1 MAEILLTN
9 DDGIDAP
16 GLWAA
21 ARALSAVGRVTVVA
35 PQTNQSGMSAA
46 VKLRGPVSV
55 RSGDGAEYGVPGVR
69 WYAADVTPATCVAV
83 GLRLYCPK
91 PDLVASGINPGCNMG
106 RDVIASGTVGAA
118 SAAALAGYPAVA
130 ASMDIRETDEWEA
143 VSNALAA
150 TARAALRHADAM
162 RGTVININAPNLP
175 LSEVRDVIVTRL
187 SDWEYGQF
195 LDMRETE
202 DGTGIEFVWDYAWK
216 KLTGEPGT
224 DAWAVGEGYV
234 SLTLLRPTLA
244 LSLAAP
250 IEAAVRAEIRDALL
264 GTDTPPPSD
273 AVPTGVPAA

>member
-1 MAEILLTN
+1 MTEILLTN

-21 ARALSAVGRVTVVA
+21 ARALAPVGNVTVVA
-35 PQTNQSGMSAA
+35 PATNQSGMSAA
-46 VKLRGPVSV
+46 VKLRGPASV
-55 RSGDGAEYGVPGVR
+55 RSGDGAEYGLPGVP
-69 WYAADVTPATCVAV
+69 WYAVDVTPATCVAV

-91 PDLVASGINPGCNMG
+91 PALVVAGINPGCNMG

-118 SAAALAGYPAVA
+118 CAAALAGYPAIAV
-130 ASMDIRETDEWEA
+130 SMDVGEPIEWEA
-143 VSNALAA
+143 VGSAITA

-162 RGTVININAPNLP
+162 RGTVLNLNAPNLP
-175 LSEVRDVIVTRL
+175 LAGVRDVLVTRL

-195 LDMRETE
+195 LDMREG
-202 DGTGIEFVWDYAWK
+202 DGEIEFVWDSAWRK
-216 KLTGEPGT
+216 ITGEPGT

-234 SLTLLRPTLA
+234 ALTLLRPTLA

-264 GTDTPPPSD
+264 GTTTTPPSD
-273 AVPTGVPAA
+273 AVPTGVPLA